1 VVLGDEGSITVVLV
15 GDELQSRY
23 RAGDRYVI
31 QPAVDYAPVNHRDR
45 YLEGVENV
53 RKIAVGYT
61 LAGHLAE
68 YILVTEEVLN
78 AGCLLPVPDPA
89 PPYAYAA
96 IAEPISCVISA
107 QDHHVP
113 LTQEK
118 GSSSRLVSKGLRRD
132 GLTVVVGAGA
142 MGRMH
147 VDLAFAYR
155 PRTIVVA
162 DTIDERLKQVRT
174 LFSGRADRLGIQ
186 LSAVPVSQLAQVVY
200 SASAG

>member
-1 VVLGDEGSITVVLV
+1 MAGICTSPIKLVEQGAAHELLYGWDPARWPVVLGDEGSITVVLV

-96 IAEPISCVISA
+96 IAEPISCVVSA
-107 QDHHVP
+107 QDHHVH

-118 GSSSRLVSKGLRRD
+118 GSSSRLVSKGLRRN
-132 GLTVVVGAGA
+132 GLTVVVVAGA
-142 MGRMH
+142 MGRSDCSRGH
-147 VDLAFAYR
+147 YR
-155 PRTIVVA
+155 RTTHAGA
-162 DTIDERLKQVRT
+162 DAVQ
-174 LFSGRADRLGIQ
+174 RA
-186 LSAVPVSQLAQVVY
+186 S
-200 SASAG
+200 